1 MSSAEI
7 TKMACIFIF
16 NYLLANDLIGIVK
29 FANVI
34 HDEILIECPETIK
47 DTMQKVVED
56 CMAKA
61 GSVYCKIV
69 PLKAEAEICSFWNH

>member
-29 FANVI
+29 FVNVI

-47 DTMQKVVED
+47 DTMKKVVED
-56 CMAKA
+56 CMARA
-61 GSVYCKIV
+61 GNIYCKIV
-69 PLKAEAEICSFWNH
+69 PLKAEAEVCNFWNH

>member
-16 NYLLANDLIGIVK
+16 NYLLVNDLIGIVK

-47 DTMQKVVED
+47 DIMKNVVED